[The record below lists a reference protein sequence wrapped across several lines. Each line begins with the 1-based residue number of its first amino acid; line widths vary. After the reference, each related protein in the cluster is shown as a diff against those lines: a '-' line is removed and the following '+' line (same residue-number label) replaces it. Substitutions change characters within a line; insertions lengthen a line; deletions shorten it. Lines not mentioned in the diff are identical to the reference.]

1 MLNIIL
7 VNICNES
14 HTVIHKS
21 VFLNQFSQY
30 MKPTAIKFYL
40 KSLV

>member
-7 VNICNES
+7 VNVCNEG

-30 MKPTAIKFYL
+30 LYETNIH
-40 KSLV
+40 